1 MQNYCKTI
9 GALAAASALVA
20 GNASAEVEYELH
32 TGYTNE
38 YLFRGANLGQDLIEV
53 GADVAGEWNGWGLS
67 AGAWYG
73 NYEYQNTQFETSEL
87 DLYAEVARDLGFATL
102 ATGYIWYINDNIGG
116 FKTQDYQEIYFSAAR
131 DWGFVNS
138 SFTYYWGIEGDNF
151 GYSELAFDRSFE
163 LSPCLALNL
172 ETNLSYLF
180 DEGNCGSWTSGAS
193 LDWGFAGTAIL
204 SPFVVYSC
212 AIEKE
217 LKNQFVGGA
226 MLSVGF

>member
-32 TGYTNE
+32 TGYTSE

-73 NYEYQNTQFETSEL
+73 NYEFGGTEFETSEL
-87 DLYAEVARDLGFATL
+87 DLYAEVSRDVGFATL

-116 FKTQDYQEIYFSAAR
+116 FKTQDYQELYFSIAR
-131 DWGFVNS
+131 DWGFVDS
-138 SFTYYWGIEGDNF
+138 SFTYFWGLEGENF
-151 GYSELAFDRSFE
+151 GYSELAFSRSFE
-163 LSPCLALNL
+163 LNPCLALNL
-172 ETNLSYLF
+172 DTNVSYLF
-180 DEGNCGSWTSGAS
+180 DEDEFGSWTTSAA
-193 LDWGFAGTAIL
+193 LDWGFAGTAKL
-204 SPFVVYSC
+204 SPFVALSV
-212 AIEKE
+212 AIADE
-217 LKNQFVGGA
+217 LDDELVGGA
-226 MLSVGF
+226 MLSVAF